1 MVEHDARLK
10 DFALPSVFTGDQD
23 SFRSFRNW
31 RHQVE
36 CYLTVKGLRDVID
49 NPMETTETEKQY
61 VSAVFS
67 RVPDG
72 PTLDTAFASSRE
84 AVPEEV

>member
-1 MVEHDARLK
+1 MPTRTRGSKVEHDARLK

-23 SFRSFRNW
+23 SLRSFRNW

-49 NPMETTETEKQY
+49 NPMEATETNLYSVLIAYGQ
-61 VSAVFS
+61 S
-67 RVPDG
+67 
-72 PTLDTAFASSRE
+72 
-84 AVPEEV
+84 